1 MAAQDKRFSHYAKG
15 RTNYPTGLI
24 NSRKPNN
31 SRTRQIISLPTH
43 QLTYSSNLST
53 QKLRNSRTHQPI
65 NSPAHNLD
73 NSPTRQLINSSTYQL
88 VNLSTRQLI
97 NSKA

>member
-15 RTNYPTGLI
+15 RTNYPSGLI

-43 QLTYSSNLST
+43 QLTYSSTCQLTKSQNHERTNLST
-53 QKLRNSRTHQPI
+53 H
-65 NSPAHNLD
+65 
-73 NSPTRQLINSSTYQL
+73 QLINST
-88 VNLSTRQLI
+88 
-97 NSKA
+97 AH